1 MEKSH
6 YKIYF
11 DGSCSNGGNQ
21 IMGIGLVVF
30 KDDEIIHELAHQ
42 AGKGT
47 SNIAEWMGCV
57 LAMKAALLL
66 SREDENCRITV
77 YSDSQLIVNQFIGQ
91 YAIKKPEF
99 KPYYNKATEYKSN
112 MPKGCFNGI
121 LWVRREFH

>member
-1 MEKSH
+1 
-6 YKIYF
+6 
-11 DGSCSNGGNQ
+11 
-21 IMGIGLVVF
+21 
-30 KDDEIIHELAHQ
+30 
-42 AGKGT
+42 
-47 SNIAEWMGCV
+47 MGCV

-99 KPYYNKATEYKSN
+99 KPYYNKATGYKSN

-121 LWVRREFH
+121 LWVRRELNKDADRMSKVGSSMEKKTLKKL